1 MKEIQFIRYN
11 IEKWERLETMV
22 GDLAAYSPDDIADA
36 YKEVTAD
43 LAFAYTHYPSS
54 RVTPY
59 LNGIASV
66 LHRAI
71 YRNRRERWS
80 RLVTFWTHEV
90 PMVMYAS
97 RRMLALSLAVFL
109 LSMLVGVVS
118 QAADSEFCRIILG
131 NGYVDMSLDNIA
143 AGRPMDVYSS
153 QSEAPMFLGITLN
166 NVTVAFRTFAFGI
179 LTPFGAGW
187 QIFGNGV
194 MMGCFMTFFA
204 QHDLLADAFLAV
216 MLHGTLELSA
226 IVVAGAAGLTLGCGL
241 LFPGTYP
248 RGVALRRSAR
258 RGVKIAVGTVPV
270 FVVAGFIESFL
281 TRHVDVGDGL
291 RLSVIIV
298 SAAFVLF
305 YYVVWPYVLHQKAAA
320 PDAGMEN
327 ASSK

>member
-1 MKEIQFIRYN
+1 
-11 IEKWERLETMV
+11 
-22 GDLAAYSPDDIADA
+22 
-36 YKEVTAD
+36 
-43 LAFAYTHYPSS
+43 
-54 RVTPY
+54 
-59 LNGIASV
+59 
-66 LHRAI
+66 
-71 YRNRRERWS
+71 
-80 RLVTFWTHEV
+80 
-90 PMVMYAS
+90 
-97 RRMLALSLAVFL
+97 
-109 LSMLVGVVS
+109 
-118 QAADSEFCRIILG
+118 
-131 NGYVDMSLDNIA
+131 
-143 AGRPMDVYSS
+143 
-153 QSEAPMFLGITLN
+153 MFLGITLN
-166 NVTVAFRTFAFGI
+166 NVMVAFRTFAFGI
-179 LTPFGAGW
+179 LTPFGAGR

-248 RGVALRRSAR
+248 RGVALRRSAW

-281 TRHVDVGDGL
+281 TRHVDIGDGL

-305 YYVVWPYVLHQKAAA
+305 YYVVWPYVLHKKAAA
-320 PDAGMEN
+320 PDAGIEN

>member
-11 IEKWERLETMV
+11 IEKWERLETMA

-80 RLVTFWTHEV
+80 RVVTFWTHEV
-90 PMVMYAS
+90 PMEMYAS
-97 RRMLALSLAVFL
+97 RRMLALSLVVFL
-109 LSMLVGVVS
+109 LSVLVGVVS
-118 QAADSEFCRIILG
+118 QAADSEFCRVILG
-131 NGYVDMSLDNIA
+131 DGYVDMSLDNIA

-166 NVTVAFRTFAFGI
+166 NVMVAFRVFAFGI

-187 QIFGNGV
+187 QLFCNGV

-204 QHDLLADAFLAV
+204 QHGLLTDAFLAV

-270 FVVAGFIESFL
+270 FVVAGFIESFI
-281 TRHVDVGDGL
+281 TRHVDIGDGL
-291 RLSVIIV
+291 RLSVIMV

-305 YYVVWPYVLHQKAAA
+305 YYVVWPYMLHQKATTA
-320 PDAGMEN
+320 DVNKE
-327 ASSK
+327 K